1 MSTRIPENK
10 QFLTNLFT
18 GPFERHGVIMDHGY
32 GVVDWSDGDFT
43 TSAKPIAEWIPLMV
57 RLYEQRMNWHEQ
69 TGDDS
74 VPIANLISGTQLFAD
89 AYGCDV
95 HIYPNNIPCALP
107 LVTTAQQA
115 DALPEPSLN
124 ARCLDRV
131 FEMAAALQQ
140 RLGKDAIIAV
150 PDVQSPLDIA
160 ALIWR
165 KEDMFPA
172 MYEEPESVSRLIDKC
187 RRLVEMFT
195 VEFLRQNPTGCL
207 SHVPYVWTPD
217 NMGIC
222 LSEDEVGSISTAMF
236 EQFAAPSLNK
246 LSERFGGLFIHC
258 CATADH
264 QYENFTRL
272 KNLRGMNRM
281 FQTPGPLPAIQAFEN
296 KSVLM
301 LWTDE
306 ATVQNLLRL
315 AMPGTR
321 YLFNQGAGSV
331 DDAKAIHAR
340 LRELIAR
347 A

>member
-1 MSTRIPENK
+1 MSNRIAANK

-18 GPFERHGVIMDHGY
+18 GKFERHGVIMDAGY
-32 GVVDWSDGDFT
+32 GNVDWSDGDFT
-43 TSAKPIAEWIPLMV
+43 TSSRPISDWIPQMV
-57 RLYEQRMNWHEQ
+57 RLYEQRMSWHEQ

-74 VPIANLISGTQLFAD
+74 VPIASLVSGTQLFAD
-89 AYGCDV
+89 AYGCEV
-95 HIYPNNIPCALP
+95 HVYGNNIPCAMP
-107 LVTTAQQA
+107 LVTTAAEA

-140 RLGKDAIIAV
+140 RLGNDAIIAV

-165 KEDMFPA
+165 KEDMFTA
-172 MYEEPESVSRLIDKC
+172 MYDEPEAVSRLIDKC
-187 RRLVEMFT
+187 CRLVGMFT
-195 VEFLRQNPTGCL
+195 DEFLRQHPSGCL
-207 SHVPYVWTPD
+207 SHVPYVWIPD
-217 NMGIC
+217 KMGIC

-246 LSERFGGLFIHC
+246 LSDRFGGLFIHC

-272 KNLRGMNRM
+272 KGLHAINRV
-281 FQTPGPLPAIQAFEN
+281 FQAPGAKPAVEAFEN
-296 KSVLM
+296 KAVLM

-306 ATVQNLLRL
+306 AMVRNLLDMVL
-315 AMPGTR
+315 PGTR
-321 YLFNQGAGSV
+321 FLFNQGAGSIE
-331 DDAKAIHAR
+331 DAKRVHDR
-340 LRELIAR
+340 LRGMIAR